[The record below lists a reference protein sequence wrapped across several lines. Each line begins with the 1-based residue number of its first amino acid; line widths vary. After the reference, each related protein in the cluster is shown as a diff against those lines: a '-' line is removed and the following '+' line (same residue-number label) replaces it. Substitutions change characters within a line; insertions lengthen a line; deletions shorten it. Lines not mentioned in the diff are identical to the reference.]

1 MPSFN
6 LIKYFWVWEGKGREM
21 GREREREEMQVGGM
35 VGAGRRGQGWD
46 ADCPLRAVLQPG
58 GPGEGLPCLPVA
70 RQNSCQSWGDCWCS
84 EGYEA
89 APGSAPVGSQ
99 VWGSMRGLTF

>member
-35 VGAGRRGQGWD
+35 ARGERGEEAKGGMQTV
-46 ADCPLRAVLQPG
+46 LR
-58 GPGEGLPCLPVA
+58 GL
-70 RQNSCQSWGDCWCS
+70 WCS
-84 EGYEA
+84 QGDLA
-89 APGSAPVGSQ
+89 RDSLACQWPGKLMSELG
-99 VWGSMRGLTF
+99 